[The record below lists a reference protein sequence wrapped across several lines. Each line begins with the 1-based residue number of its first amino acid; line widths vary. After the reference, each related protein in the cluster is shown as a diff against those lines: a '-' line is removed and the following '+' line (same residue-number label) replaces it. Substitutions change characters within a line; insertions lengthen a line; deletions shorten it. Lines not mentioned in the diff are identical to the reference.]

1 MISQR
6 ITQASPAAI
15 AQAAEILRGGG
26 LVALPTETVYGLA
39 GDATQ
44 GEAVARI
51 YESKGRPTFNPLIAH
66 VADIDWIDEIAETND
81 AFRKLAQEFWPGP
94 LTLVLKRKTSTAVSK
109 LVSAGLDSIA
119 VRVPDHAMTREVLR
133 AFGRPLA
140 APSANPSGALSP
152 TRAEHVVGLA
162 RVDMI
167 LDGGPCRAG
176 LESTVVDLTL
186 ARPAILRPGP
196 IIRSMLETVTG
207 PLGAPEKNVTK
218 SPGQLASHYAPGL
231 PLRMNVTQPAK
242 TEAWLGFGASA
253 GAALNLSPTANVVEA
268 AANLFDYLYR
278 LDDAARFSAIAV
290 APIPEDG
297 LGAAINDRLRRAA
310 TPV

>member
-1 MISQR
+1 MI
-6 ITQASPAAI
+6 TAATPASIAEAAR
-15 AQAAEILRGGG
+15 ILRGGG

-51 YESKGRPTFNPLIAH
+51 YESKGRPTFNPLIVH
-66 VADIDWIDEIAETND
+66 VADVDWVDDIAETNA
-81 AFRKLAQEFWPGP
+81 AFQKLTAAFWPGP
-94 LTLVLKRKTSTAVSK
+94 LTLILKRKAMTTVSK

-119 VRVPDHAMTREVLR
+119 VRMPDHAVTRDVLR
-133 AFGRPLA
+133 AVGRPLA

-152 TRAEHVVGLA
+152 TRAEHVTGLA

-186 ARPAILRPGP
+186 ERPAILRPGP
-196 IIRSMLETVTG
+196 VTRDALERIVG
-207 PLGAPEKNVTK
+207 PLGEPEANVMK
-218 SPGQLASHYAPGL
+218 SPGQMLSHYAPGL
-231 PLRMNVTQPAK
+231 PLRMNVTNPGK

-253 GAALNLSPTANVVEA
+253 TATLNLSPSGDLVEA
-268 AANLFDYLYR
+268 AANLFDYLHR
-278 LDDAARFSAIAV
+278 LDEPARFSAIAV
-290 APIPEDG
+290 APIPQEG

>member
-1 MISQR
+1 MI
-6 ITQASPAAI
+6 TPASHTSIAEAAR
-15 AQAAEILRGGG
+15 ILRDGG

-51 YESKGRPTFNPLIAH
+51 YESKGRPTFNPLIVH
-66 VADIDWIDEIAETND
+66 VADLSWVDDIAETND
-81 AFRKLAQEFWPGP
+81 AFQKLAAAFWSGP
-94 LTLVLKRKTSTAVSK
+94 LTVILKRKPATAVSK
-109 LVSAGLDSIA
+109 LVSAGLDSVA
-119 VRVPDHAMTREVLR
+119 VRMPDHAVTRDVLR
-133 AFGRPLA
+133 AVGRPLA

-152 TRAEHVVGLA
+152 TRAEHVSGLG

-167 LDGGPCRAG
+167 LDGGACRAG

-186 ARPAILRPGP
+186 AQPAILRPGP
-196 IIRSMLETVTG
+196 VTRAMLEKVIG
-207 PLGAPEKNVTK
+207 PLGTPEKNVMK
-218 SPGQLASHYAPGL
+218 SPGQMLAHYAPGL
-231 PLRMNVTQPAK
+231 PLRMNVFKPEK
-242 TEAWLGFGASA
+242 TEAWLGFGASP
-253 GAALNLSPTANVVEA
+253 GAALNLSAAGDLVEA
-268 AANLFDYLYR
+268 AANLFDYLHR

-290 APIPEDG
+290 APIPDDG